1 MRLAEAEL
9 FHENERT
16 DRRTDITKLTVAFRN
31 LAKVYKKEFNIR
43 SNNVVK
49 FLGPLLPFPGGPGSS
64 VGIVTNYGLEGPG
77 SNSGVDDIFRPSR
90 LALGPTQSPENGY
103 RVFPGGKMQPGRA
116 AGHSPPSSAVV
127 MEE

>member
-16 DRRTDITKLTVAFRN
+16 DRRTDITKLTVTFRN

-43 SNNVVK
+43 SNNVAK

-64 VGIVTNYGLEGPG
+64 IGIVTNYGLEGPG
-77 SNSGVDDIFRPSR
+77 SNAPGDEIFRPFR
-90 LALGPTQSPENGY
+90 PVLGPNQPP
-103 RVFPGGKMQPGRA
+103 VKWVPGLFRG
-116 AGHSPPSSAVV
+116 
-127 MEE
+127 